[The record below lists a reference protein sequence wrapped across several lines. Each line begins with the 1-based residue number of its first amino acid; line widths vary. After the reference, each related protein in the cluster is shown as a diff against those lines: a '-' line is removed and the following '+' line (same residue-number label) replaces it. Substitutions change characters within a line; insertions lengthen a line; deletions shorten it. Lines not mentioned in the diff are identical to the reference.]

1 MRGFLLGATMWV
13 KFQPS
18 KVYIVKSSCDE
29 AMVNTRNLSL
39 KGTLFLQQKAG
50 DSSEISTAELLN
62 LNLLTSVPQCSGGPW
77 VKPWASQILWLVT
90 ANAVVFSHCFCRISP
105 KFTLQVVW
113 NCNSRTL
120 SFLSF

>member
-50 DSSEISTAELLN
+50 DSSEISTAEILN
-62 LNLLTSVPQCSGGPW
+62 LNLLTSVLQCSGGPW
-77 VKPWASQILWLVT
+77 VKPVGLPNSVA
-90 ANAVVFSHCFCRISP
+90 CDCKCRS
-105 KFTLQVVW
+105 L
-113 NCNSRTL
+113 L
-120 SFLSF
+120 SLFL

>member
-29 AMVNTRNLSL
+29 DMVNTRNLSL
-39 KGTLFLQQKAG
+39 RGTLFLQQKAG

-62 LNLLTSVPQCSGGPW
+62 LNLLTSVLQCSGGTW
-77 VKPWASQILWLVT
+77 IKLVGLPT
-90 ANAVVFSHCFCRISP
+90 SVARDCKCRS
-105 KFTLQVVW
+105 L
-113 NCNSRTL
+113 L
-120 SFLSF
+120 SLFL